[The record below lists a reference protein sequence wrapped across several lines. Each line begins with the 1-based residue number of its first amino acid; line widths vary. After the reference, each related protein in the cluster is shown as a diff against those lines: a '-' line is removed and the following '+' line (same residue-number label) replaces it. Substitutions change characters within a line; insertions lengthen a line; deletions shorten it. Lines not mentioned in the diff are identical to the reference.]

1 VTDLLWNIAAYGVQ
15 LAALVL
21 VALAAT
27 AGLGVRIPNHMLRFW
42 QCVMAI
48 ALLLP
53 LAQPWREAAAT
64 TPFVTSA
71 ATVFLT
77 PREAFVATV
86 ESNWL
91 QAIIPI
97 LALIALGIVARLGW
111 LAFGLSRVRS
121 LIASARR
128 EPAFDSLMTELNQSL
143 GVNATLMVSER
154 LEGPATVGVRNPI
167 VLVPPSVHG
176 MSAAV
181 QRAIICHELLH
192 VKRRD
197 WLNTIAEEVW
207 CAVLWFHPLARVIAS
222 RLSLSREMVV
232 DEQTILFTRDRRA
245 YAEALLAFSNPQP
258 HVIGVTPFIGRRTLS
273 QRIALIAE
281 EGSMSRRRALLSATI
296 ALTASIGVSAAAIDR
311 FPMSTGV
318 QEAEQ
323 VYRPGPENGVTLP
336 VVLKEVKP
344 GYTAA
349 AMEQKIQG
357 SVWLKCVVGS
367 SGAITG
373 CEVSRS
379 LDVEFGLDQA
389 ALAAAS
395 KWEFKP
401 GQKDGKPVAV
411 QITIELTF
419 TLKK

>member
-1 VTDLLWNIAAYGVQ
+1 MTALLWNVAAYAVQ

-27 AGLGVRIPNHMLRFW
+27 AALGVRIPNHMLRFW

-64 TPFVTSA
+64 TPFVASA

-86 ESNWL
+86 ESRRL
-91 QAIIPI
+91 QAITPV

-121 LIASARR
+121 LIVNARR
-128 EPAFDSLMTELNQSL
+128 EPAFDALMSELNQSL
-143 GVNATLMVSER
+143 GVTATLMVSEQ
-154 LEGPATVGVRNPI
+154 LEGPATIGVRSPI
-167 VLVPPSVHG
+167 VLVPPSVLG

-181 QRAIICHELLH
+181 QRAIVCHELLH

-197 WLNTIAEEVW
+197 WLNTIAEELW

-222 RLSLSREMVV
+222 RLSLAREMVV

-273 QRIALIAE
+273 HRIALIAE
-281 EGSMSRRRALLSATI
+281 ETSMPTRRALLGLAV

-311 FPMSTGV
+311 FPMSNGV

-323 VYRPGPENGVTLP
+323 VYRPGPQSGVTLP
-336 VVLKEVKP
+336 KAVKEVKP
-344 GYTAA
+344 SYTAK
-349 AMEQKIQG
+349 AMQEKIQG
-357 SVWLKCVVGS
+357 SVWLECVVGS
-367 SGAITG
+367 SGTITG
-373 CEVSRS
+373 CEVTKS
-379 LDVEFGLDQA
+379 LDAEFGLDQA
-389 ALAAAS
+389 ALDAA
-395 KWEFKP
+395 KQWEFKP
-401 GQKDGKPVAV
+401 GRKDGKPVAV
-411 QITIELTF
+411 RITIELTF
-419 TLKK
+419 TLKQ